1 MASRAKPSSMPPAA
15 TGTVLPFFLPL
26 LADLHPVQ
34 GITPWHLATTLPPP
48 SCPHAGIF
56 ASCFQAKWSRS
67 SPVPEHT
74 TSRDPRSCLLST
86 GCMGTTEGW
95 GSPIPPPHLPIVG
108 QVAQPLAPGR
118 FHGRSSQVP
127 CVSLGIRSGRSTHV
141 WLSVAERLSLGFPP
155 SRVPLISAGQGD
167 LTPLC
172 MCSPLYGLSV
182 CPVKGRKRPKAGAQ
196 RAL

>member
-1 MASRAKPSSMPPAA
+1 VASRAKPSSMPPAA

-48 SCPHAGIF
+48 SCPHAGMF

-67 SPVPEHT
+67 SPVPEPT

-95 GSPIPPPHLPIVG
+95 GSPIPPPHLPLLG
-108 QVAQPLAPGR
+108 QVSQPLSPVR

-127 CVSLGIRSGRSTHV
+127 CVSLGIRSGWCTLL
-141 WLSVAERLSLGFPP
+141 WLRVAQLLSLGFPP
-155 SRVPLISAGQGD
+155 SPVPLRSAGQVD
-167 LTPLC
+167 LTPLF
-172 MCSPLYGLSV
+172 MCNPLHGLSL
-182 CPVKGRKRPKAGAQ
+182 CPVKGRTLPEAGAQ
-196 RAL
+196 RTL